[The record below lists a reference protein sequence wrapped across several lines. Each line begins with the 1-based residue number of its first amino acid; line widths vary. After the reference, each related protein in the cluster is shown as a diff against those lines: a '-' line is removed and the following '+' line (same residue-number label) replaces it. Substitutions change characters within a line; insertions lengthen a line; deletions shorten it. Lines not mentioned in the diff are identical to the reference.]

1 MKLLI
6 FSAPSGSGKSTIIN
20 YLMEQGLNL
29 HFSVSATSRPPRGQE
44 QNGVE
49 YFFLTPEEFKQHIA
63 ANDFL
68 EYEEVYKD
76 RFYGTLKSQVDKQ
89 LANGENVVCDVDVL
103 GGQNIKKN
111 YGDKALSIF
120 IQPPSIEVLRERLIS
135 RATDTP
141 EVINDRIARAEFELS
156 FSDKF
161 DVVIVNDDL
170 GTAQAEALKVVT
182 AFLNE

>member
-1 MKLLI
+1 M
-6 FSAPSGSGKSTIIN
+6 
-20 YLMEQGLNL
+20 
-29 HFSVSATSRPPRGQE
+29 
-44 QNGVE
+44 
-49 YFFLTPEEFKQHIA
+49 
-63 ANDFL
+63 
-68 EYEEVYKD
+68 
-76 RFYGTLKSQVDKQ
+76 
-89 LANGENVVCDVDVL
+89 ANGENVVCDVDVL
-103 GGQNIKKN
+103 GGQNIKKH

-120 IQPPSIEVLRERLIS
+120 IQPPSIEVLRERPIS

-170 GTAQAEALKVVT
+170 ATAQAEALKVVT